1 MIRVAE
7 SQLEERLQEAQSR
20 EESPSSPSPLG
31 AAWQEMLNHATTK
44 VGVAHGS
51 GCGIAWST
59 CCCLNFIVSE
69 LFVKREN
76 NLKIGLVYLFVCMRH
91 HSCLSY
97 NIARA

>member
-1 MIRVAE
+1 MLRVAE

-20 EESPSSPSPLG
+20 EESPSSPSPLD
-31 AAWQEMLNHATTK
+31 AAWQEMFNHATAK

-59 CCCLNFIVSE
+59 CCFLNFI
-69 LFVKREN
+69 EN
-76 NLKIGLVYLFVCMRH
+76 VDTLKIGLVYLFVCMRH